1 MAWKDRDCETT
12 AMSWCC
18 LITLET
24 LNAEHI
30 RLVLHAEGTGE
41 EPNQDID
48 QLLVGLDV
56 VVMVKYNY
64 IKQK

>member
-1 MAWKDRDCETT
+1 MKDHNCETT
-12 AMSWCC
+12 AMLWCC

-30 RLVLHAEGTGE
+30 RLGLHAEGTGE
-41 EPNQDID
+41 ESNQDID
-48 QLLVGLDV
+48 QLLIGLDV
-56 VVMVKYNY
+56 VVMVKCNY